1 MSARRE
7 FARRHRC
14 RLHQP
19 LVLQV
24 RCPPHERARRAEQAT
39 AFHAGSY
46 GDLEQFSDAPNE
58 ASGASAPAAPR
69 VVAPQAQA
77 PAAVP
82 PRLGFATPSQPR
94 PQHVPA
100 MHHSAWSQQQNW
112 PGWGGGDGWGYEGYE
127 GYGGDG
133 WGGWDDPALWN
144 ACAAWHGKGGCGGYP
159 AGSMGGQI
167 LVGTV
172 KSYSSVKGFGFLIH
186 SDIAQDIWFAK
197 ETVAAEYR
205 TSDLAGTS
213 MSFEL
218 IRAQDGKPQAR
229 NLRPAPSGMPPPPV
243 NPNQHVP
250 AGQPK
255 ACATKASAGPGG
267 WAEES
272 ACAARAAPKCLEWRR
287 RGSRSG
293 GPGPPTPGPRWIRGS
308 RWVVRQLVS
317 QGWLQSDRHRL
328 EG

>member
-1 MSARRE
+1 
-7 FARRHRC
+7 
-14 RLHQP
+14 
-19 LVLQV
+19 
-24 RCPPHERARRAEQAT
+24 
-39 AFHAGSY
+39 
-46 GDLEQFSDAPNE
+46 
-58 ASGASAPAAPR
+58 
-69 VVAPQAQA
+69 
-77 PAAVP
+77 
-82 PRLGFATPSQPR
+82 
-94 PQHVPA
+94 
-100 MHHSAWSQQQNW
+100 
-112 PGWGGGDGWGYEGYE
+112 
-127 GYGGDG
+127 
-133 WGGWDDPALWN
+133 
-144 ACAAWHGKGGCGGYP
+144 
-159 AGSMGGQI
+159 MGGQI

-250 AGQPK
+250 VSRFDQRPGFPPPALMRPGMPGMMPGMAGMPGMGVGVGMGVGMAMGMRPAGLAPQKLPRGRAVGPK
-255 ACATKASAGPGG
+255 NPPAPHAPRPSAWNGG
-267 WAEES
+267 AGAAEAEG
-272 ACAARAAPKCLEWRR
+272 L
-287 RGSRSG
+287 
-293 GPGPPTPGPRWIRGS
+293 
-308 RWVVRQLVS
+308 VVRQLVS